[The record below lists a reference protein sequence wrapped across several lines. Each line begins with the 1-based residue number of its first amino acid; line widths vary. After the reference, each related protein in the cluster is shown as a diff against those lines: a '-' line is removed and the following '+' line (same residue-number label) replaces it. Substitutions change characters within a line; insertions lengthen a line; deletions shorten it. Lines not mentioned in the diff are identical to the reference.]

1 MIASTKTS
9 KLRTTKG
16 ITSFTKT
23 FVPAVARN
31 DGDVTS
37 RRGTSRSKFSG
48 AVVHN
53 DIASSSMTLEMRI
66 VVGSSIDKVLDTVT
80 VIPGETVT
88 WTEEEYGFV
97 LEGDQKIVIANQ
109 SSIASSD
116 KYFVFVNYRDI
127 A

>member
-16 ITSFTKT
+16 ITSSTKT

-31 DGDVTS
+31 DSGVTS
-37 RRGTSRSKFSG
+37 RRGTSRSKFTG

-53 DIASSSMTLEMRI
+53 DIDSSS
-66 VVGSSIDKVLDTVT
+66 VT
-80 VIPGETVT
+80 VEVRVTNDITIKTLDRVTMIPGETVT

-97 LEGDQKIVIANQ
+97 LEGDQKITFVKTSLPDAE
-109 SSIASSD
+109 
-116 KYFVFVNYRDI
+116 YFVFVNYRDI

>member
-31 DGDVTS
+31 DGGVTS
-37 RRGTSRSKFSG
+37 RRGTSRSKFTG

-53 DIASSSMTLEMRI
+53 DIASSSVTVEMR
-66 VVGSSIDKVLDTVT
+66 VTNDTTVKTLDRVT
-80 VIPGETVT
+80 MIPGETVT

-97 LEGDQKIVIANQ
+97 LEGDQKIVIANL

>member
-16 ITSFTKT
+16 ITSSTKT

-31 DGDVTS
+31 DGSVTS
-37 RRGTSRSKFSG
+37 RRGTSRSKFTG

-53 DIASSSMTLEMRI
+53 DIDSSSMTVEMR
-66 VVGSSIDKVLDTVT
+66 VTNDTTTRVLDRVT
-80 VIPGETVT
+80 MIPGETVT

-97 LEGDQKIVIANQ
+97 LEGDQKITFVKTSLLDAE
-109 SSIASSD
+109 
-116 KYFVFVNYRDI
+116 YFVFVNYRDI